1 MKNFSQCK
9 NFNDVFTELNKMA
22 DKMPF
27 APKKHKQGM
36 GDKYALIGFTDMGA
50 EFITLLDVEDNYKQF
65 ISDKYEKI
73 IIYKEWEV
81 IK

>member
-1 MKNFSQCK
+1 MTNFSQCK
-9 NFNDVFTELNKMA
+9 NFNDVFAELNRMA
-22 DKMPF
+22 DNVPGL
-27 APKKHKQGM
+27 PKKKQGM
-36 GDKYALIGFTDMGA
+36 GDKYALIGFTARGA